1 MLSFTAGSASELWNG
16 RAEDVEIAMKNRWIM
31 ISLVS
36 EYTDGKGRHAR
47 GWLFFDAECKFCTRI
62 ARWLAPILEKRGMAL
77 APLQDPRVGALL
89 GLSREELMREMQFL
103 LSDGSRFGGADA
115 AVALAREIW
124 WGRPLLWISKIPG
137 IMEILRK
144 GYRWVAGKRSCVAE
158 SCETERAAR
167 RI

>member
-1 MLSFTAGSASELWNG
+1 
-16 RAEDVEIAMKNRWIM
+16 M

-62 ARWLAPILEKRGMAL
+62 ARWLAPILERRGIAL

-115 AVALAREIW
+115 AVGV
-124 WGRPLLWISKIPG
+124 GRVNLGGPPTG
-137 IMEILRK
+137 LRLRSSGK
-144 GYRWVAGKRSCVAE
+144 TGNAGRRYRW
-158 SCETERAAR
+158 
-167 RI
+167 

>member
-1 MLSFTAGSASELWNG
+1 
-16 RAEDVEIAMKNRWIM
+16 M

-62 ARWLAPILEKRGMAL
+62 ARWLAPILERRGIAL

-89 GLSREELMREMQFL
+89 GVLREELLFEMRFL
-103 LSDGSRFGGADA
+103 LSDGSQFGGADA

-124 WGRPLLWISKIPG
+124 WGRPLLWVSRIPG
-137 IMEILRK
+137 MTEVLRK
-144 GYRWVAGKRSCVAE
+144 GYRWVAANRSCVAA
-158 SCETERAAR
+158 SCPADQLSPRP
-167 RI
+167 

>member
-1 MLSFTAGSASELWNG
+1 
-16 RAEDVEIAMKNRWIM
+16 M

-47 GWLFFDAECKFCTRI
+47 GWLFFDAECRFCTRI
-62 ARWLAPILEKRGMAL
+62 ARWLAPILERRGMAL

-89 GLSREELMREMQFL
+89 GLSRDLLIREMQL
-103 LSDGSRFGGADA
+103 VLSDGNRYGGADA

-137 IMEILRK
+137 MMGILRK
-144 GYRWVAGKRSCVAE
+144 GYRWIAGRRSCVAV
-158 SCETERAAR
+158 SCPTER
-167 RI
+167 